1 MFTDPLKSAADTWS
15 QVPRY
20 REIFKVFYK
29 FGFSDFL
36 QFLHLQALSDV
47 LALPLTEEE
56 RKLQEKPTAV
66 RFRMALEELGP
77 TFVKMGQILSSRRD
91 LMDETFHK
99 ELRKLQAHVA
109 PISGEVAWEVLT
121 AELGVD
127 PARIFKTFKMKPLAA
142 ASIGQ
147 VHQAT
152 LQDGAQVVV
161 KIQRP
166 DIRETINKDLAI
178 MAEIARLLDKYVESL
193 AVLNPVAV
201 VRDFSKTLLKELDY
215 LNEAKNMKQMREE
228 FEDDPSLRVPEWYEE
243 FSTSKVLTMECLKG
257 HPIDKPVTL
266 ESHGINPI
274 KLSENISK
282 LIYKQVLD
290 HGFFHA
296 DPHPGNMSVQ
306 DDGTVILY
314 DFGMMGKLTPSFR
327 EDIADLVT
335 SLTDRDARTLMFAV
349 IGMSEQSFVDDP
361 LQFEEDLES
370 FSENHLNKPLKDIKV
385 GHVLNR
391 LLDLLMKYKLRMK
404 SNFYL
409 GVKALSQVED
419 IGMAL
424 NPDLNFIEL
433 GKPYARKM
441 FTDKMSFGRI
451 KSSLSKLAIEGIRFA
466 ENIPGDFKELYS
478 RIRSGNI
485 SIPIEHKV
493 NPEGFEPMRATLDQ
507 IANRLAE
514 AILTAA
520 VLICSSILILSGIPP
535 AIYDIPAIGLIGLI
549 LGVYMTMRLS
559 VAIWRRSGL
568 DREHDKK
575 PKASSSRR

>member
-1 MFTDPLKSAADTWS
+1 MFIAPLKSAVDTWS

-20 REIFKVFYK
+20 REIFGVFYK
-29 FGFSDFL
+29 YGFSDFI
-36 QFLHLQALSDV
+36 QFAHLQALSDI
-47 LALPLTEEE
+47 LARTLTDEEKE
-56 RKLQEKPTAV
+56 LQEKPMAV

-91 LMDETFHK
+91 LLDEVFYN
-99 ELRKLQAHVA
+99 ELRKLQAHVT
-109 PISGEVAWEVLT
+109 PIPGEVAWEVLA
-121 AELGVD
+121 AELAVD
-127 PARIFKTFKMKPLAA
+127 PSRIYKTFKMKPLAA

-147 VHQAT
+147 VHRAT
-152 LQDGAQVVV
+152 LQDDTEVVV

-166 DIRETINKDLAI
+166 DIRDNIEKDLAI
-178 MAEIARLLDKYVESL
+178 MAEIARLLDKYVDSL

-215 LNEAKNMKQMREE
+215 LNEAKNMRQMREE
-228 FEDDPSLRVPEWYEE
+228 FAEDGSIRIPEWYEE
-243 FSTSKVLTMECLKG
+243 FSTSKVLTMEYLKG
-257 HPIDKPVTL
+257 RPIDRPVTL
-266 ESHGINPI
+266 INHGIDPL
-274 KLSENISK
+274 KLSEDISR

-296 DPHPGNMSVQ
+296 DPHPGNMAVQ
-306 DDGTVILY
+306 DDGAIILY

-327 EDIADLVT
+327 EDIADLVM

-349 IGMSEQSFVDDP
+349 IGMSEESFVDNP
-361 LQFEEDLES
+361 IQFEEDLEM

-385 GHVLNR
+385 SHVLNR

-441 FTDKMSFGRI
+441 FTDKMSLERI
-451 KSSLSKLAIEGIRFA
+451 QKSLSKLAVEGLRFA
-466 ENIPGDFKELYS
+466 ENVPGDFKELYS

-493 NPEGFEPMRATLDQ
+493 NPEGFEPMRSTLDQ

-535 AIYDIPAIGLIGLI
+535 AIYGIPAFGLIGML
-549 LGVYMTMRLS
+549 LGLVMALRLT

-568 DREHDKK
+568 DGSGEKK
-575 PKASSSRR
+575 PRASSGRR

>member
-1 MFTDPLKSAADTWS
+1 MFTDPLKAASSTWS

-20 REIFKVFYK
+20 REIFGVFYK
-29 FGFSDFL
+29 FGFSDFI
-36 QFLHLQALSDV
+36 QFLHLQALSDI

-56 RKLQEKPTAV
+56 RKLQEKPVAV

-91 LMDETFHK
+91 LLDETFHK
-99 ELRKLQAHVA
+99 ELCKLQAHVT
-109 PISGEVAWEVLT
+109 PIPGEVAWNVLT
-121 AELGVD
+121 VELGMD
-127 PARIFKTFKMKPLAA
+127 PSAIFKTFKMKPLAA

-147 VHQAT
+147 VHTAT
-152 LQDGAQVVV
+152 LHDDAHVVV

-166 DIRETINKDLAI
+166 DIRENIEKDLAI

-201 VRDFSKTLLKELDY
+201 VRDFAKTLLKELDY
-215 LNEAKNMKQMREE
+215 LNEAKNMKQMKED
-228 FEDDPSLRVPEWYEE
+228 FEDNPSLRIPEWYEE
-243 FSTSKVLTMECLKG
+243 FSTSKVLTMEYLKG
-257 HPIDKPVTL
+257 RAIDKPVTL
-266 ESHGINPI
+266 ENHGVDPV
-274 KLSENISK
+274 KLSEDISR
-282 LIYKQVLD
+282 LIYEQVLE

-296 DPHPGNMSVQ
+296 DPHPGNMAVQ
-306 DDGTVILY
+306 DDGVIVLY

-327 EDIADLVT
+327 EDIADLIM

-349 IGMSEQSFVDDP
+349 IGMSEESFVDDP
-361 LQFEEDLES
+361 LKFQEDLES

-385 GHVLNR
+385 GYVLNR

-424 NPDLNFIEL
+424 NPDLNFIQI

-441 FTDKMSFGRI
+441 FTDKMSLERI
-451 KSSLSKLAIEGIRFA
+451 QKSLSKLAIEGIRFA

-493 NPEGFEPMRATLDQ
+493 HPDGFEPMRRTLDQ

-520 VLICSSILILSGIPP
+520 VLICSSILILAGIPP
-535 AIYDIPAIGLIGLI
+535 TIYDIPAFGLAGLIM
-549 LGVYMTMRLS
+549 GVYMTLRLS

-568 DREHDKK
+568 DREKE
-575 PKASSSRR
+575 PKASSNRR